1 MFMTIVEF
9 VEGYLEHPLSDWDRQ
24 FVEKAYESVKYR
36 QLLIYVHPRGSS
48 KWYYDML
55 QALVILAVGM
65 EQGLI
70 KKR

>member
-1 MFMTIVEF
+1 MTIVEF
-9 VEGYLEHPLSDWDRQ
+9 VEGYLEHPLSDWDKQ
-24 FVEKAYESVKYR
+24 LVEKMYESVKYGQ
-36 QLLIYVHPRGSS
+36 QLFYISPRGCS
-48 KWYYDML
+48 KLYYDML

>member
-1 MFMTIVEF
+1 MTIVEF

-24 FVEKAYESVKYR
+24 FVEKMYESVKYR
-36 QLLIYVHPRGSS
+36 QQLFYIPPRGRNRS
-48 KWYYDML
+48 YYVIL

>member
-1 MFMTIVEF
+1 MTIVAF

-24 FVEKAYESVKYR
+24 FVETAYESVKYR
-36 QLLIYVHPRGSS
+36 RQLFYIPPRGCNRS
-48 KWYYDML
+48 YYVIL